1 MPDYSD
7 LSDDTMYRVLVQG
20 VMEYAIYMLDPDG
33 TVLNWNEGAKRAKGY
48 EAHEIVGKH
57 FSVFYSADDRTAGTP
72 DQVLETA
79 RATGRF
85 EGKGWRVREDGSRFW
100 AHVVIDAIRAS
111 DGTIIGF
118 AKITRDL
125 TEVNRQADELAT
137 VSHSLDLALSHMSQ
151 GLIMFDADEKLV
163 LCNDR
168 WRALFGLRDSDAPT
182 GTTFADLIRVVL
194 TNGGRTISEPII
206 DRIRQKRLRKIAGTT
221 TSEEIRFADR
231 TLLMNY
237 GAIPNGGWVTT
248 VDDITR
254 RRAIED
260 RIRHLAHH
268 DSLTDLPNRM
278 VVHDTIRAILQE
290 RSRDSC
296 CALLYL
302 DLDRFK
308 PVNDSFGHAAGDVVL
323 RTIANRIKSE
333 LRNGDVAGRLGG
345 DEFVI
350 VIPDCTGPRSA
361 VALAS
366 RLILAVGEPIVM
378 GNSVT
383 TVGASIGIA
392 VAPPSQFDADVLLH
406 NADLALYR
414 AKATGRNRAVVYD
427 PGIER
432 HLNNRRQLERD
443 LRQALADQ
451 RFNLHYQ
458 PIVDLEERSIVGFEA
473 LLRWDRPD
481 HGPVSPADFVPF
493 AEEIGLMAEIDE
505 WVIERACADATA
517 WENRFTISVNLSP
530 VSMRKPDLTDRIAT
544 ILSTTGLPAD
554 RLEIEITETAA
565 IYDLDAAREILNTL
579 RTMGVQIAL
588 DDFGTG
594 HSSLGMVRTLPFTRI
609 KIDRSFVQ
617 DMEQNPQAA
626 VVVRAICGICR
637 GLNVRA
643 TAEGVET
650 LSQARQLLL
659 EGCKDFQG
667 YLLSRPLP
675 VEEVAGFADT
685 FAASTIPFLQSLSS
699 ATSPCDRVV
708 PHRRATASPGL
719 VHDA

>member
-20 VMEYAIYMLDPDG
+20 VTEYAIYMLDPDG

-48 EAHEIVGKH
+48 EAHAIVGKH
-57 FSVFYSADDRTAGTP
+57 FSLFYSAEDRKAGTP

-79 RATGRF
+79 RTTGRF
-85 EGKGWRVREDGSRFW
+85 EGKGWRIRENGSRFW

-118 AKITRDL
+118 AKVTRDL
-125 TEVNRQADELAT
+125 TEVKRQADELAT

-163 LCNDR
+163 LCNDQ
-168 WRALFGLRDSDAPT
+168 WRTLFGFDAADAST
-182 GTTFADLIRVVL
+182 GTSFADLIHRIL
-194 TNGGRTISEPII
+194 KKDGRAVSDPII
-206 DRIRQKRLRKIAGTT
+206 DRVRQKRLKNIIGTT
-221 TSEEIRFADR
+221 TSEEIQFADR

-237 GAIPNGGWVTT
+237 GPIPNGGWVTT

-268 DSLTDLPNRM
+268 DPLTDLPNRM
-278 VVHDTIRAILQE
+278 VVHDTIRTILQE
-290 RSRDSC
+290 RSSGSC
-296 CALLYL
+296 SALLYL

-308 PVNDSFGHAAGDVVL
+308 PVNDSFGHAAGDIVL
-323 RTIANRIKSE
+323 RTVANRIKSE

-350 VIPDCTGPRSA
+350 VIRNCDGPRSA

-366 RLILAVGEPIVM
+366 RLILAIGEPIVM

-392 VAPPSQFDADVLLH
+392 VAPPSQLDADVLLH

-427 PGIER
+427 PGIEH
-432 HLNNRRQLERD
+432 HLDNRRQLERD

-451 RFNLHYQ
+451 RFNLQYQ
-458 PIVDLEERSIVGFEA
+458 PIVDLAEQSIVGFEA
-473 LLRWDRPD
+473 LLRWDRPG

-505 WVIERACADATA
+505 WVIKRACTDATA
-517 WENRFTISVNLSP
+517 WENSFTISVNLSP
-530 VSMRKPDLTDRIAT
+530 VSMRKPNLADRIAA

-579 RTMGVQIAL
+579 RNMGVQIAL

-594 HSSLGMVRTLPFTRI
+594 HSSLGMIRTLPFTRI

-617 DMEQNPQAA
+617 DMERNPQAA
-626 VVVRAICGICR
+626 VVVRAICGICK

-667 YLLSRPLP
+667 YLLGRPLP
-675 VEEVAGFADT
+675 VEDVAGFADT
-685 FAASTIPFLQSLSS
+685 FTTPNISFLPSRSCRHG
-699 ATSPCDRVV
+699 TP
-708 PHRRATASPGL
+708 
-719 VHDA
+719 